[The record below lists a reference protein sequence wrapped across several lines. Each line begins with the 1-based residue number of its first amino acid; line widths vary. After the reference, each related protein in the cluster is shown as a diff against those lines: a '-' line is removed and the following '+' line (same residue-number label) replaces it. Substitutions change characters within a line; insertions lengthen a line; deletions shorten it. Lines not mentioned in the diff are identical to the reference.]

1 MNFKE
6 APIPNTNRN
15 KNGKLKELVQEFLDS
30 GFESAECDPS
40 SYKTSHSL
48 YTALRTCV
56 KRDYDD
62 KVHVVMRNNTVYLKR
77 EKDE

>member
-6 APIPNTNRN
+6 APIPNRN

-40 SYKTSHSL
+40 GHKTNHSL

-56 KRDYDD
+56 KRNYDD